1 MTTHTQNRVARRPMA
16 VLVPAVLLMAL
27 GAWVFFA
34 PLVGPYFSFGFD
46 TSTHWRFSQ
55 DHVLMSLIPGIA
67 IFVGGILM
75 VTRSR
80 AVAWLAALLAVAGG
94 VWLVIGPSLHQTWS
108 TTGFQPMA
116 GGSWKTGLRWI
127 AYFYGAGVLAVYLGA
142 QAQGL
147 LERATVTA
155 EMSAP
160 AASVPPGPYR
170 MTRQTGTPPQ
180 RPESDQ
186 RQPASSHNA

>member
-1 MTTHTQNRVARRPMA
+1 MTTHTQNRVARRPMV
-16 VLVPAVLLMAL
+16 VLVPAVLLMVL
-27 GAWVFFA
+27 GAWVFLA

-55 DHVLMSLIPGIA
+55 DHLLMSLIPGIA

-75 VTRSR
+75 MTQSR

-116 GGSWKTGLRWI
+116 GGAWKNGLRWI
-127 AYFYGAGVLAVYLGA
+127 AFFYGAGALAVYLG
-142 QAQGL
+142 
-147 LERATVTA
+147 
-155 EMSAP
+155 SD
-160 AASVPPGPYR
+160 AASYVNGSTFLVDGGITAAYI
-170 MTRQTGTPPQ
+170 TP
-180 RPESDQ
+180 E
-186 RQPASSHNA
+186 